1 MKEIELRGII
11 PPIITPMNADES
23 INVAELRNQVD
34 RLIAGGVHAL
44 FPFGTNG
51 EGYILNTEEKK
62 LVLETVIEQCNGRVP
77 VYAGTGCI
85 STKET
90 IAQSKMAQAAGADV
104 LSIITPSFA
113 QASQNELYEH
123 YKAVA
128 EAVDLPVVL
137 YNIPART
144 GNALAPATVAKLA
157 EIDNIIGAKD
167 SSGNFTNILA
177 YISAGKKKP
186 NGKFYTLSGNDQ
198 LIIWTLL
205 AGGTGG
211 IAGCANVYP
220 HTMASIYNL
229 FMEGKIEEAKAAN
242 ESIASFRA
250 CFKYGNPN
258 TIVKTAVR
266 LLGYDVGLC
275 RAPFNQVPEEG
286 IKALEKVLKENA
298 EKADQK
304 IDETKDA
311 ASKKLDEL
319 KEKTL
324 QKTF

>member
-211 IAGCANVYP
+211 IAGCAKVYP

-298 EKADQK
+298 EKG
-304 IDETKDA
+304 
-311 ASKKLDEL
+311 LC
-319 KEKTL
+319 
-324 QKTF
+324 

>member
-1 MKEIELRGII
+1 MKAIELKGII
-11 PPIITPMNADES
+11 PPILTPMHEDET
-23 INVAELRNQVD
+23 IHLPELRRQVD
-34 RLIAGGVHAL
+34 RMIENGVHAL

-51 EGYILNTEEKK
+51 EGYILSAKEKK
-62 LVLETVIEQCNGRVP
+62 LVLETVIDQCNSRVP

-90 IAQSKMAQAAGADV
+90 IEQSKMARDAGADV

-113 QASQNELYEH
+113 AASQEELYTH

-128 EAVDLPVVL
+128 EAVDMPIVL

-144 GNALAPATVAKLA
+144 GNALAPSTVARLA
-157 EIDNIIGAKD
+157 DIDNIVGAKD
-167 SSGNFTNILA
+167 SSGNFTNILG
-177 YISAGKKKP
+177 YIDAGKKKTD
-186 NGKFYTLSGNDQ
+186 GRFYTLSGNDQ

-229 FMEGKIEEAKAAN
+229 FMEGKVEEAKKAN
-242 ESIASFRA
+242 ESIQSFRA

-266 LLGYDVGLC
+266 LLGYEVGPC

-286 IKALEKVLKENA
+286 IRAIKKVLAENEA
-298 EKADQK
+298 MGMH
-304 IDETKDA
+304 
-311 ASKKLDEL
+311 
-319 KEKTL
+319 
-324 QKTF
+324 